1 MASSLYEVLLEGG
14 HHITRCTGVACF
26 WYKKT
31 KEKIPGAAV
40 TGVFQ
45 ESRRPLRR
53 ARPPLRARPGRKV
66 YVLSDARSH
75 PLPRA
80 SQHGRPTQRRL
91 AARSPSPRA
100 REPCGGA
107 PTPLYPTSEF
117 REPPWL
123 DGLAL
128 SRAYVFCAGSSD
140 KIVGNPFEP
149 LMNGRQRSFRHRE
162 HTIQSFR
169 LSVKTRGDSRERSS
183 LQQSSERCARD
194 AAPIVKP
201 S

>member
-1 MASSLYEVLLEGG
+1 MRYSKKEDTL
-14 HHITRCTGVACF
+14 TRCTRRRTGVACF

-40 TGVFQ
+40 TGVFH

-91 AARSPSPRA
+91 AARSPSPRV
-100 REPCGGA
+100 REPRGAA
-107 PTPLYPTSEF
+107 PTPLYPASEL

-128 SRAYVFCAGSSD
+128 SRAYVFCAGASD
-140 KIVGNPFEP
+140 KIVGNSFEP

-162 HTIQSFR
+162 HVIQSFR
-169 LSVKTRGDSRERSS
+169 PLGQNPRRLPRTSSS

-194 AAPIVKP
+194 AATVVQA